1 MVDFPALRAAT
12 TFQEALAALPTCA
25 PDVLSHVVL
34 SAPRELA
41 GQVLAVDA
49 TPQAEPGILHV
60 QTLGGT
66 QAVRRGDVVAQTSYS
81 GTKHYGEAENWSP
94 VGVKGLGFYP
104 THAEAL
110 AALPGLAADAAG
122 IKGRRSYE
130 PRNAAACNRGW

>member
-1 MVDFPALRAAT
+1 MVDYLALRAASN
-12 TFQEALAALPTCA
+12 FDEALAALPACA
-25 PDVLSHVVL
+25 PNVLSHVVL

-49 TPQAEPGILHV
+49 TPAAEPGILHV
-60 QTLGGT
+60 QTLSGT
-66 QAVRRGDVVAQTSYS
+66 QAVRRSDVVAQTSYC
-81 GTKHYGEAENWSP
+81 GAKYYGEAENWSP
-94 VGVKGLGFYP
+94 VGVKGLGFFP

-130 PRNAAACNRGW
+130 ARNAAAWNRGW